1 MFSAD
6 LQRARLKV
14 ALKCDQD
21 RTERNTA
28 IAITIVV
35 IEIEHACIRTIAVIA
50 SAVEERPV
58 RVRKVRVIVLSLLH
72 YIKLCIKCTRLN
84 FLNNI
89 PIKGLSSFSFLLYAT
104 LLSYFLK

>member
-14 ALKCDQD
+14 TLKCDQD

-35 IEIEHACIRTIAVIA
+35 TEIEHACIRTIAVSA

-58 RVRKVRVIVLSLLH
+58 RVRKVRVIAVPR
-72 YIKLCIKCTRLN
+72 CATATVRARLVYRISI
-84 FLNNI
+84 F
-89 PIKGLSSFSFLLYAT
+89 T
-104 LLSYFLK
+104 